1 MERQFAKLYLPR
13 RLPLRFILRRINRIV
28 KVGGMTDRDLLI
40 KIYEAFNR
48 RDIDTVLVNMHADVD
63 WPNGMEGGR
72 VHGREAVRQY
82 WLRQWSQIDPRV
94 EPEDFRTDPTGATIV
109 TVHQMIR
116 DLDGKLLA
124 DKTVQHVYLIRDGL
138 IHSMEIHETDSTP

>member
-1 MERQFAKLYLPR
+1 
-13 RLPLRFILRRINRIV
+13 
-28 KVGGMTDRDLLI
+28 MTDRDLLI

-48 RDIDTVLVNMHADVD
+48 RDIDTVLAEMHDDVD

-82 WLRQWSQIDPRV
+82 WLRQWSQINPRV
-94 EPEDFRTDPTGATIV
+94 EPQDFRADPTGATIV
-109 TVHQMIR
+109 TVHQIIR
-116 DLDGKLLA
+116 DLNGEMLA

-138 IHSMEIHETDSTP
+138 IHSMEIRETDSTLGKLDSSRTS

>member
-1 MERQFAKLYLPR
+1 
-13 RLPLRFILRRINRIV
+13 
-28 KVGGMTDRDLLI
+28 MTDRDLLI

-48 RDIDTVLVNMHADVD
+48 RDIDTVLASMHDDVD

-72 VHGREAVRQY
+72 VHGREAVREY
-82 WLRQWSQIDPRV
+82 WLRQWSQINPRV
-94 EPEDFRTDPTGATIV
+94 EPQGFHTDATGTTIV

-138 IHSMEIHETDSTP
+138 IHSMEIRETDSTPEKLDSSRTS

>member
-1 MERQFAKLYLPR
+1 
-13 RLPLRFILRRINRIV
+13 
-28 KVGGMTDRDLLI
+28 MTDRDLLI

-48 RDIDTVLVNMHADVD
+48 RDIDTVLAKMHDDVD

-82 WLRQWSQIDPRV
+82 WLRQWSQINPRV
-94 EPEDFRTDPTGATIV
+94 EPQDFRADPTGATIV
-109 TVHQMIR
+109 TVYQVIR
-116 DLDGKLLA
+116 DLNGKLLA

-138 IHSMEIHETDSTP
+138 IHSMEIRETDSTP